1 MRTYLKDVE
10 KDFYVIGIENPTL
23 GSIELTVT
31 GGSEAEAEFVN
42 DLLAEQM
49 HAMSVAI
56 RKFRRVNDKGRDH
69 A

>member
-42 DLLAEQM
+42 NLLAEQM
-49 HAMSVAI
+49 HALSVAI
-56 RKFRRVNDKGRDH
+56 RKFRRVNGKVDSH